1 MLRVNHLF
9 RAGLFILLLSITA
22 PGWAQSLVLEGPLV
36 QGGLVQG
43 NVPPGSEVVFAGNP
57 VRVSEQ
63 GDFLIG
69 FHRDEPARLDLEVTY
84 PDGSGEKKSLAVETR
99 EYNVQ
104 RIDGLPPR
112 KVTPN
117 EDDLER
123 IYAETRLIK
132 QARKLDDP
140 RTDYKTGFI
149 WPTVGRVS
157 GVYGS
162 QRILNG
168 QPRRPHYGIDI
179 AAPEGTPVL
188 APADGVVTLA
198 HPDTYF
204 NGGLIALDHGHGLS
218 SWFSHLSV
226 LLVQNGDRVKQGDKI
241 AEVGST
247 GRSTGPHLDWRINL
261 FERRLDPSLL
271 VGPMPPG

>member
-1 MLRVNHLF
+1 MLLVMPLVV
-9 RAGLFILLLSITA
+9 S
-22 PGWAQSLVLEGPLV
+22 AQSLILEGPLI
-36 QGGLVQG
+36 QGGLIKGKVK
-43 NVPPGSEVVFAGNP
+43 PGTQVIFAGEP
-57 VRVSEQ
+57 VRVTTNGE
-63 GDFLIG
+63 FLIG
-69 FHRDEPARLDLEVTY
+69 FHRDEPAQVSLDLKY
-84 PDGSGEKKSLAVETR
+84 PDGSVQKNTLDVKKR
-99 EYNVQ
+99 DYDVQ

-112 KVTPN
+112 KVTPSE
-117 EDDLER
+117 EDLNR
-123 IYAETRLIK
+123 IYAESRQIK

-140 RTDYKTGFI
+140 RIDYQTGFI
-149 WPTVGRVS
+149 WPTVGRIS

-168 QPRRPHYGIDI
+168 QPRRPHFGIDI
-179 AAPEGTPVL
+179 AAPNGTPVV

-204 NGGLIALDHGHGLS
+204 NGGLIAVDHGHGLS
-218 SWFSHLSV
+218 SWFSHLSR
-226 LLVQNGDRVKQGDKI
+226 LLVQEGDRVRKGDKI

>member
-1 MLRVNHLF
+1 MTPILRLH
-9 RAGLFILLLSITA
+9 RAGLLILLLTWSLA
-22 PGWAQSLVLEGPLV
+22 AWAQSLVLEGPLV
-36 QGGLVQG
+36 QGGLVKG
-43 NVPPGSEVVFAGNP
+43 RVPPGTEVVFAGNP
-57 VRVSEQ
+57 VRVSSE

-69 FHRDEPARLDLEVTY
+69 FHRDEPSGLSLELTY
-84 PDGSGEKKSLAVETR
+84 PDGKVETR
-99 EYNVQ
+99 KLAIEKRDYDVQ

-112 KVTPN
+112 KVTPS
-117 EDDLER
+117 EKDLER

-132 QARKLDDP
+132 QARKLDDD
-140 RTDYKTGFI
+140 RTDYQTGFI
-149 WPTVGRVS
+149 WPTVGRIS
-157 GVYGS
+157 GIYGS

-168 QPRRPHYGIDI
+168 KPRRPHYGIDI
-179 AAPEGTPVL
+179 AAPNGTPVL

-204 NGGLIALDHGHGLS
+204 NGGLIAVDHGHGLS
-218 SWFSHLSV
+218 SWFSHLSR
-226 LLVQNGDRVKQGDKI
+226 LLVKNGDRVKQGDKI